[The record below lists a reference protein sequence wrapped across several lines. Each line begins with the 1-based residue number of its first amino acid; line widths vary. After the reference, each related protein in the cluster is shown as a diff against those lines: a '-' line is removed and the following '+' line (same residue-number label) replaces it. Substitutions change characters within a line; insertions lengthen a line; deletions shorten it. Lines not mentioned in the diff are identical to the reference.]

1 MPYPNNNWN
10 VVLKI
15 KHKICYYCQWLKAS
29 NIWPFDGFS
38 MWRLKN
44 VSITICSTWY
54 VHLVCPKKSWK
65 AKSLPRTE
73 VLPVAKSIA
82 HMTPIWSMTIEE
94 CHYDSIFLLVYSLG
108 VPIGWSWK
116 VQQKVCHA
124 PKCRQWLK
132 ASRTWLSPL
141 PPLFKMVS
149 AHWLQPRACCKCSH
163 WQRES
168 SGSNSNVISR
178 TAGNS

>member
-15 KHKICYYCQWLKAS
+15 KHKICYYCRWLKAS

-65 AKSLPRTE
+65 AKSLPRTQLSPSNIW
-73 VLPVAKSIA
+73 LPL
-82 HMTPIWSMTIEE
+82 TIEE
-94 CHYDSIFLLVYSLG
+94 CHIQSQYFPLG
-108 VPIGWSWK
+108 VLAWFRSWK

-141 PPLFKMVS
+141 SDGFSTLI
-149 AHWLQPRACCKCSH
+149 ATTCLLQALPY
-163 WQRES
+163 WQKES
-168 SGSNSNVISR
+168 SGNSNVITRS
-178 TAGNS
+178 AGNSLVTNTINAVVQ